1 MTTAV
6 LAVVLAAV
14 GILADAVQPGWGDLA
29 VLGTYAL
36 AMIVG
41 AGAVYR
47 FGVLPEREQTKL
59 ERGRTDQERKRAEE
73 AEADARGMRDAFIQ
87 QIVPATTLQ
96 TERSSKLLDGL
107 QQVASLVE
115 RVVSTTLGPK

>member
-1 MTTAV
+1 MTPAVLTAV
-6 LAVVLAAV
+6 WL
-14 GILADAVQPGWGDLA
+14 IADSGQPGWGDLA

-41 AGAVYR
+41 AGAVYK

-59 ERGRTDQERKRAEE
+59 ERDRTDQERKRAEE
-73 AEADARGMRDAFIQ
+73 AEADARGMRDAFIT

-107 QQVASLVE
+107 QQVTTLVE
-115 RVVSTTLGPK
+115 RLVSTILPK